1 MKIYSSNETD
11 FSKNGYG
18 FLTDCIEAKVD
29 ESLNGD
35 YVLNITYPLNGKLNE
50 YLIEDNIIKCSVGDS
65 EQLFR
70 IQRVSKDFN
79 EIQVYALHITYDL
92 LNNMLENTA
101 PTNLSCQAFGTW
113 ILEHTQFE
121 TPFEFESDISSSA
134 SARYVRKNP
143 IEAIMSD
150 DDNSMLNKFGGEIER
165 DNFTIKL
172 LQSRGQ
178 NRGVKLI
185 LGKNITEIQTIVDI
199 TSMFTKIMPI
209 GYDGL
214 MIPEKYVDSPLIN
227 NYPTPRITKVEFSD
241 IKFDPDSTE
250 EGVYTNI
257 EDAYT
262 ALRNAARALFTAGI
276 DKPKITIKV
285 DWLELSK
292 TEEYKNQY
300 ADLEK
305 VRLGDTLTA
314 QILGFDYTTK
324 CTKTTY
330 NVLTDMFEKFE
341 IGTIQKTIA
350 NTINQTEKKVEEV
363 NPSSILSEAK
373 QDATNLING
382 ALGGYIYLDYETG
395 NLYIMDTDNPQT
407 AQKVWRWNLNGL
419 GYSSTGINGTYGI
432 AMTMDGQIVADFI
445 TTGTLSTSV
454 INGYDSLTLQ
464 VRNNTSDI
472 ATIKA
477 EISDIADI
485 TTSSSSTKA
494 IIYDS
499 DLQNIA
505 VSNPIRIEI
514 APINTNISY
523 LYPSNGLFPSD
534 TLFMPV
540 RTLKFT
546 NTSTNEVFTYELPQD
561 LLYYNSTNYDEL
573 VADYE
578 TDKMTITKKCG
589 YAADGSVVLLD
600 EPVITEYDFSETIG
614 QALQLTEGNYQVELV
629 GYTEAY
635 IMVRLMVLNAYTAQ
649 YATKIELNNAVTIN
663 EGGVDISVKEKIN
676 QMDGTIDEID
686 GELALKVGKN
696 ENNQI
701 VTMLNASANDINI
714 TGDRIAID
722 STNFKLSKNGDIEAT
737 NANLSG
743 TITSTNGKIG
753 NWDIGQT
760 YLKSDKTI
768 GSYDYR
774 TYIQSTLDNYTED
787 SWIFSTQRKLSSSS
801 GGYEGLAIITM
812 GGNIEGTKLTSK
824 GNLKVNGKLQG
835 YLNLNDSHSHWL
847 GEYGMYFSDET
858 FNMGQVNTYT
868 QYTNNLC
875 SVNGSI
881 YANNKIISKANV
893 ESYLNVVAGGDMYAQ
908 NFYPTSLEKSKKNI
922 EKYNGSGIDII
933 KNTDIYTYNLKTE
946 NDSHNKHT
954 GFVIGKNYKYAN
966 EIVGYDN
973 NNKAIGADIY
983 AMTSISFKAIQE
995 LNEIIENQQQ
1005 QINELKQEIQK
1016 MKESD
1021 K

>member
-1 MKIYSSNETD
+1 MKIYSSTETD

-70 IQRVSKDFN
+70 IQRVNKDFD

-92 LNNMLENTA
+92 LNNMLENVA

-121 TPFEFESDISSSA
+121 TPFEFDSDISSSG

-172 LQSRGQ
+172 LQSRGE

-199 TSMFTKIMPI
+199 TSMFTRIMPI

-241 IKFDPDSTE
+241 IKYDPDSTE

-257 EDAYT
+257 QDAYT
-262 ALRNAARALFTAGI
+262 ALRNAARALFTVGI

-314 QILGFDYTTK
+314 QILGFNYTTK

-350 NTINQTEKKVEEV
+350 NTINQNEKKIEEV

-382 ALGGYIYLDYETG
+382 ALGGYIYLDYENG

-445 TTGTLSTSV
+445 TTGTLNTSV

-485 TTSSSSTKA
+485 TTSSSSTVA

-505 VSNPIRIEI
+505 VSSPIRIEI

-546 NTSTNEVFTYELPQD
+546 NTSTNKVFTYELPQD

-600 EPVITEYDFSETIG
+600 EPIITEYDFSETIG
-614 QALQLTEGNYQVELV
+614 QAFPLTEGNYQVELV

-649 YATKIELNNAVTIN
+649 YATKVELNNALTLTTTEISANVDAQITDVNGEIN
-663 EGGVDISVKEKIN
+663 DVRGDLSLKLGKNEYGQLISMLNAAADEITLAGGSKINLTTAGKLLISAGNFQLDEYGNIIAANATLTGAAIRNGDIIIESDSTTPNLISVKSL
-676 QMDGTIDEID
+676 D
-686 GELALKVGKN
+686 GKN
-696 ENNQI
+696 LTNQSAYGHIAMYGNVSATGTNNTI
-701 VTMLNASANDINI
+701 ESYAANSATTSGSSAIYMSSNQSLDNQDQVIINCYANS
-714 TGDRIAID
+714 TLLPSID
-722 STNFKLSKNGDIEAT
+722 LVR
-737 NANLSG
+737 
-743 TITSTNGKIG
+743 
-753 NWDIGQT
+753 
-760 YLKSDKTI
+760 Y
-768 GSYDYR
+768 SYDY
-774 TYIQSTLDNYTED
+774 STEK
-787 SWIFSTQRKLSSSS
+787 SST
-801 GGYEGLAIITM
+801 
-812 GGNIEGTKLTSK
+812 NIEAGSVRTS
-824 GNLKVNGKLQG
+824 GN
-835 YLNLNDSHSHWL
+835 
-847 GEYGMYFSDET
+847 
-858 FNMGQVNTYT
+858 
-868 QYTNNLC
+868 
-875 SVNGSI
+875 
-881 YANNKIISKANV
+881 
-893 ESYLNVVAGGDMYAQ
+893 MYAQ
-908 NFYPTSLEKSKKNI
+908 QFVNTSLEETKKNI
-922 EKYNGSGIDII
+922 KLYKKNALDILKDIDI
-933 KNTDIYTYNLKTE
+933 YEYNYKTE
-946 NDSHNKHT
+946 DDKTKKHL
-954 GFVIGKNYKYAN
+954 GFVIGDKYNYSKEITSN
-966 EIVGYDN
+966 E
-973 NNKAIGADIY
+973 NKGVDLY
-983 AMTSISFKAIQE
+983 SFISVCCKAIQE
-995 LNEIIENQQQ
+995 QQEEINQ
-1005 QINELKQEIQK
+1005 IKEKL
-1016 MKESD
+1016 KESD